1 MKSPIYT
8 FISTFLIFSI
18 LSPTAS
24 TAIDST
30 TSGRILDNFK
40 NQQEEILFE
49 SSPVEV
55 VDSNKILEQEYAMN
69 GLDSLKSRL
78 EAMQSVYTLKKDAIT
93 EVRITLE
100 QALSVLLESIK
111 STEKS
116 IENANIAILQKQ
128 KKIQHLRSD
137 WLVLKSRI
145 RW

>member
-1 MKSPIYT
+1 MKSPIST

-18 LSPTAS
+18 LSPIAG
-24 TAIDST
+24 TAIDTT

-49 SSPVEV
+49 SSPIEV

-78 EAMQSVYTLKKDAIT
+78 QAMQSVYTEKKDAIT

-100 QALSVLLESIK
+100 QALSVLLESIR

-116 IENANIAILQKQ
+116 IENTNIAILQKQ

-137 WLVLKSRI
+137 
-145 RW
+145 